1 MAMHTTAQRVFVY
14 IFALWLGSLVTIG
27 YVVAPVLFAT
37 LHDTQVAG
45 MIAGQLFR
53 IEGTISL
60 VLGVALIVFANLLV
74 KRGLAHYK
82 HVRWY
87 LLAMLICAAVV
98 AFVLQPMMN
107 AMRDEAA
114 SQGVSVMLSSL
125 GASFGMLHGISSVL
139 YLVQTL
145 SGLILLWRLTK
156 PTDLVKPYSPL
167 QPH

>member
-82 HVRWY
+82 QVRWY
-87 LLAMLICAAVV
+87 LLAMLIGAAIV
-98 AFVLQPMMN
+98 AFILQPMMN
-107 AMRDEAA
+107 AMREEALA
-114 SQGVSVMLSSL
+114 QGFPVMLSPL
-125 GASFGMLHGISSVL
+125 AASFGRLHGVSSVL
-139 YLVQTL
+139 YLIQTL
-145 SGLILLWRLTK
+145 LGLVLMWRLTK
-156 PTDLVKPYSPL
+156 SVDLVKAD
-167 QPH
+167 

>member
-1 MAMHTTAQRVFVY
+1 MHTTAQRVFVY

-60 VLGVALIVFANLLV
+60 VVGVALIVFANLLV

-82 HVRWY
+82 QVRWY
-87 LLAMLICAAVV
+87 LLVMLIGAAIV
-98 AFVLQPMMN
+98 AFILQPMMN
-107 AMRDEAA
+107 AMREEALA
-114 SQGVSVMLSSL
+114 QGFPVMLSPL
-125 GASFGMLHGISSVL
+125 AASFGRLHGVSSVL
-139 YLVQTL
+139 YLIQTL
-145 SGLILLWRLTK
+145 LGLVLMWRLTK
-156 PTDLVKPYSPL
+156 SVDLVKAD
-167 QPH
+167 

>member
-1 MAMHTTAQRVFVY
+1 MHTTAQRVFVY

-82 HVRWY
+82 QVRWY
-87 LLAMLICAAVV
+87 LLAMLIGAAIV
-98 AFVLQPMMN
+98 AFILQPMMN
-107 AMRDEAA
+107 AMREEALA
-114 SQGVSVMLSSL
+114 QGFPVMLSPL
-125 GASFGMLHGISSVL
+125 AASFGRLHGVSSIL
-139 YLVQTL
+139 YLIQTL
-145 SGLILLWRLTK
+145 LGLVLMWRLTK
-156 PTDLVKPYSPL
+156 SVDLVKAD
-167 QPH
+167 

>member
-1 MAMHTTAQRVFVY
+1 MHTTAQRVFVY

-87 LLAMLICAAVV
+87 LLAMLIGAAIV
-98 AFVLQPMMN
+98 AFILQPMMN
-107 AMRDEAA
+107 AMREEALA
-114 SQGVSVMLSSL
+114 QGFPVMLSPL
-125 GASFGMLHGISSVL
+125 AASFGRLHGVSSVL
-139 YLVQTL
+139 YLIQTL
-145 SGLILLWRLTK
+145 LGLVLMWRLTK
-156 PTDLVKPYSPL
+156 SVDLVKAD
-167 QPH
+167 

>member
-1 MAMHTTAQRVFVY
+1 MHTTAQRVFIY
-14 IFALWLGSLVTIG
+14 IFALWLGGLVTIG

-53 IEGTISL
+53 IEGAISL

-74 KRGLAHYK
+74 KRGVTHYR

-87 LLAMLICAAVV
+87 LLAMLISAAIV

-107 AMRDEAA
+107 AMREEALA
-114 SQGVSVMLSSL
+114 QGFPVMLSPL
-125 GASFGMLHGISSVL
+125 AASFSKLHGVSSVL
-139 YLVQTL
+139 YLIQTL
-145 SGLILLWRLTK
+145 LGLMLMWRLTK
-156 PTDLVKPYSPL
+156 SIDLVKAEL
-167 QPH
+167 I

>member
-1 MAMHTTAQRVFVY
+1 MHTTAQRVFVY

-82 HVRWY
+82 QVRWY
-87 LLAMLICAAVV
+87 LLVMLIAAAIV
-98 AFVLQPMMN
+98 AFILQPMMN
-107 AMRDEAA
+107 AMREEALA
-114 SQGVSVMLSSL
+114 QGFPVMLSPL
-125 GASFGMLHGISSVL
+125 AASFGRLHGVSSVL
-139 YLVQTL
+139 YLIQTL
-145 SGLILLWRLTK
+145 LGLVLMWRLTK
-156 PTDLVKPYSPL
+156 SVDLVKAD
-167 QPH
+167 

>member
-1 MAMHTTAQRVFVY
+1 MHTTAQRVFVY

-74 KRGLAHYK
+74 KRGLVHYK
-82 HVRWY
+82 QVRWY
-87 LLAMLICAAVV
+87 LLAMLIGAAIV
-98 AFVLQPMMN
+98 AFILQPMMN
-107 AMRDEAA
+107 AMREEALA
-114 SQGVSVMLSSL
+114 QGFPVMLSPL
-125 GASFGMLHGISSVL
+125 AASFGRLHGVSSVL
-139 YLVQTL
+139 YLIQTL
-145 SGLILLWRLTK
+145 LGLVLMWRLTK
-156 PTDLVKPYSPL
+156 SVDLVKAD
-167 QPH
+167 

>member
-1 MAMHTTAQRVFVY
+1 MYITAQRVFLYV
-14 IFALWLGSLVTIG
+14 FSLWLGSLVTIG
-27 YVVAPVLFAT
+27 YLVAPVLFAT
-37 LHDTQVAG
+37 LSDTRIAG
-45 MIAGQLFR
+45 MIAGRLFR
-53 IEGTISL
+53 IEGAISL

-74 KRGLAHYK
+74 KRGLTRYK
-82 HVRWY
+82 QVRWY
-87 LLAMLICAAVV
+87 LLMMLVSAATVS
-98 AFVLQPMMN
+98 FVLQPMMN

-156 PTDLVKPYSPL
+156 PTDLVKPHSPL

>member
-1 MAMHTTAQRVFVY
+1 MHTTAQRVFVY

-82 HVRWY
+82 QVRWY
-87 LLAMLICAAVV
+87 LLAMLIGAAIV
-98 AFVLQPMMN
+98 AFILQPMMN
-107 AMRDEAA
+107 AMREEALA
-114 SQGVSVMLSSL
+114 QGFPVMLSPL
-125 GASFGMLHGISSVL
+125 AASFGRLHGVSSVL
-139 YLVQTL
+139 YLIQTL
-145 SGLILLWRLTK
+145 LGLVLMWRLTK
-156 PTDLVKPYSPL
+156 SVDLVKAD
-167 QPH
+167 

>member
-1 MAMHTTAQRVFVY
+1 MHTTAQRVFVY

-27 YVVAPVLFAT
+27 YVVAPVLFST

-87 LLAMLICAAVV
+87 LLAMLIGAAIV
-98 AFVLQPMMN
+98 AFILQPMMN
-107 AMRDEAA
+107 AMREEALA
-114 SQGVSVMLSSL
+114 QGFPVMLSPL
-125 GASFGMLHGISSVL
+125 AASFGRLHGVSSVL
-139 YLVQTL
+139 YLIQTL
-145 SGLILLWRLTK
+145 LGLVLMWRLTK
-156 PTDLVKPYSPL
+156 SVDLVKAD
-167 QPH
+167 

>member
-45 MIAGQLFR
+45 VIAGQLFR

-87 LLAMLICAAVV
+87 LLAMLIGAAVV
-98 AFVLQPMMN
+98 AFILQPMMN
-107 AMRDEAA
+107 AMREEALA
-114 SQGVSVMLSSL
+114 QGFPVMLSPL
-125 GASFGMLHGISSVL
+125 AASFGRLHGVSSVL
-139 YLVQTL
+139 YLIQTL
-145 SGLILLWRLTK
+145 LGLVLMWRLTK
-156 PTDLVKPYSPL
+156 SVDLVKAD
-167 QPH
+167 

>member
-87 LLAMLICAAVV
+87 LLAMLIGAAVV
-98 AFVLQPMMN
+98 AFILQPMMN
-107 AMRDEAA
+107 AMREEALA
-114 SQGVSVMLSSL
+114 QGFPVMLSPL
-125 GASFGMLHGISSVL
+125 AASFGRLHGVSSVL
-139 YLVQTL
+139 YLIQTL
-145 SGLILLWRLTK
+145 LGLVLMWRLTK
-156 PTDLVKPYSPL
+156 SVDLVKAD
-167 QPH
+167 

>member
-82 HVRWY
+82 QVRWY
-87 LLAMLICAAVV
+87 LLAMLIGAAIV
-98 AFVLQPMMN
+98 AFILQPMMN
-107 AMRDEAA
+107 AMREEALA
-114 SQGVSVMLSSL
+114 QGFPVMLSPL
-125 GASFGMLHGISSVL
+125 AASFGRLHGVSSIL
-139 YLVQTL
+139 YLIQTL
-145 SGLILLWRLTK
+145 LGLVLMWRLTK
-156 PTDLVKPYSPL
+156 SVDLVKAD
-167 QPH
+167 

>member
-87 LLAMLICAAVV
+87 LLAMLIGAAIV
-98 AFVLQPMMN
+98 AFILQPMMN
-107 AMRDEAA
+107 AMREEALA
-114 SQGVSVMLSSL
+114 QGFPVMLSPL
-125 GASFGMLHGISSVL
+125 AASFGRLHGVSSIL
-139 YLVQTL
+139 YLIQTL
-145 SGLILLWRLTK
+145 LGLVLMWRLTK
-156 PTDLVKPYSPL
+156 SVDLVKAD
-167 QPH
+167 